1 MLPAAAAGCCLAAS
15 MCSSVASMFSSRAC
29 RATAASKQQQQQ
41 QQQQNVTV
49 EEGVKILQAADLT
62 AQQCE
67 QLRLAVHG
75 RSLAVTQPF
84 VLLAPNSNASA
95 ARYCMLCDS
104 DTYPGG
110 FSAVAGRAVSQNG
123 SLAGPIS
130 HICLAFPGA
139 TTACALQAL
148 PSVLLERHTVAPA
161 CNQSPLPAWHAH
173 LMSRTAPTFCTTQ

>member
-1 MLPAAAAGCCLAAS
+1 
-15 MCSSVASMFSSRAC
+15 MFSSRAC
-29 RATAASKQQQQQ
+29 RATAASK

-75 RSLAVTQPF
+75 RSLAVTQLF
-84 VLLAPNSNASA
+84 VLLAPNSNAA
-95 ARYCMLCDS
+95 AGHYCMLCDS
-104 DTYPGG
+104 GKYPGG
-110 FSAVAGRAVSQNG
+110 FSAVAGRAVSQVG
-123 SLAGPIS
+123 SLAGPS
-130 HICLAFPGA
+130 HICLTFPGA

-148 PSVLLERHTVAPA
+148 PIVLLERHTVAPA
-161 CNQSPLPAWHAH
+161 CNQTPLPAWHAH

>member
-1 MLPAAAAGCCLAAS
+1 M
-15 MCSSVASMFSSRAC
+15 
-29 RATAASKQQQQQ
+29 
-41 QQQQNVTV
+41 
-49 EEGVKILQAADLT
+49 QAADLT

-84 VLLAPNSNASA
+84 VLLAPNSNAA
-95 ARYCMLCDS
+95 AAHYCMLCDS

-110 FSAVAGRAVSQNG
+110 FSAVARRAVSANG
-123 SLAGPIS
+123 SLPGPR
-130 HICLAFPGA
+130 HMCLTFPGA

-148 PSVLLERHTVAPA
+148 PIVLLKRHTVAPA